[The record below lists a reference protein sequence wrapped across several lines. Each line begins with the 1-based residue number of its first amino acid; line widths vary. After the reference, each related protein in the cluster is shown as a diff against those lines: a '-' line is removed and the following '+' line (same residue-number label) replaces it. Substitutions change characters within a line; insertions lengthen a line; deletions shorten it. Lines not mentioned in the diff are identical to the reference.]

1 MNFRLILN
9 IMGYTLWVEAGCL
22 LLPLLVSAGYGEAC
36 WEPFLWTLGLCSL
49 CGLILTR
56 IPARKNRLQGRDGYT
71 VVAMAWIVLCLFGA
85 VPYVLSGAVPHY
97 ADALFETASGLT
109 TTGATILTDVEAM
122 PRGILFWR
130 ALTQWMG
137 GMGVLVLF
145 LALMPRTGAGAVH
158 LMRAESPGPIKS
170 KLLPHVSDTAKVL
183 YGIYIGLTAA
193 EIVALCLA
201 GMDFYEAVLHS
212 FSTISTGGFSTRN
225 ASIAAFGSPAITW
238 IVAIFMFL
246 SGINFSLIFISLRG
260 HIRAALHSEEL
271 RLYTLLTLGSIGL
284 IAASLMVQQSVPL
297 GRALKDSVFNAVS
310 TVTTTG
316 FATADFAQWPVFGQ
330 MLLVI
335 LMFTGACAGST
346 SGGIKVSRIL
356 LLGKLLHRE
365 IKKILHPKHISV
377 ITVDGQLVE
386 DRVISSAAA
395 YMVAYMILL
404 LGGATLLAWD
414 NLGFTESFTAVAGPS
429 GPGRE
434 FQPLLR
440 VQQGGHVAADAAGA
454 AGADAHSG
462 DALPADVAG
471 AVIAL
476 PENLRIFQAS
486 ILASKKQPAG
496 NTGRLFSVKRRLIR
510 SYLER
515 RALRI
520 RGAMVTASTP
530 PMAAVTSW
538 GQEKLAEIAATC
550 FSASPSVGSTS
561 FTISSHRARNL
572 VTAPTATAR

>member
-1 MNFRLILN
+1 M
-9 IMGYTLWVEAGCL
+9 
-22 LLPLLVSAGYGEAC
+22 
-36 WEPFLWTLGLCSL
+36 
-49 CGLILTR
+49 
-56 IPARKNRLQGRDGYT
+56 
-71 VVAMAWIVLCLFGA
+71 
-85 VPYVLSGAVPHY
+85 
-97 ADALFETASGLT
+97 
-109 TTGATILTDVEAM
+109 
-122 PRGILFWR
+122 
-130 ALTQWMG
+130 
-137 GMGVLVLF
+137 
-145 LALMPRTGAGAVH
+145 
-158 LMRAESPGPIKS
+158 
-170 KLLPHVSDTAKVL
+170 L
-183 YGIYIGLTAA
+183 YGIYIGLTTA

-201 GMDFYEAVLHS
+201 GMDLYDAVVHS
-212 FSTISTGGFSTRN
+212 FATISTGGFSTRN

-260 HIRAALHSEEL
+260 HIREALHSEEL

-386 DRVISSAAA
+386 DRVVSSAAA

-414 NLGFTESFTAVAGPS
+414 NLGFTESFTAVLTCLGNV
-429 GPGRE
+429 GPGLGR
-434 FQPLLR
+434 L
-440 VQQGGHVAADAAGA
+440 G
-454 AGADAHSG
+454 
-462 DALPADVAG
+462 
-471 AVIAL
+471 
-476 PENLRIFQAS
+476 
-486 ILASKKQPAG
+486 PAG
-496 NTGRLFSVKRRLIR
+496 NFSPFSGFSKVVMSLLMLLGRLELMPILVMLSPRMWR
-510 SYLER
+510 ER
-515 RALRI
+515 
-520 RGAMVTASTP
+520 
-530 PMAAVTSW
+530 
-538 GQEKLAEIAATC
+538 
-550 FSASPSVGSTS
+550 
-561 FTISSHRARNL
+561 
-572 VTAPTATAR
+572 

>member
-22 LLPLLVSAGYGEAC
+22 LLPLLVSVGYGEAC

-49 CGLILTR
+49 CGLILTH
-56 IPARKNRLQGRDGYT
+56 IPARKNRLQGRDGYA

-170 KLLPHVSDTAKVL
+170 KLLPHVNDTAKVL
-183 YGIYIGLTAA
+183 YGIYIGLTTA

-201 GMDFYEAVLHS
+201 GMDLYDAVVHS
-212 FSTISTGGFSTRN
+212 FATISTGGFSTRN

-260 HIRAALHSEEL
+260 HIREALHSEEL

-346 SGGIKVSRIL
+346 SGGIKVSRI
-356 LLGKLLHRE
+356 
-365 IKKILHPKHISV
+365 
-377 ITVDGQLVE
+377 TVDGQLVE
-386 DRVISSAAA
+386 DRVVSSAAA

-414 NLGFTESFTAVAGPS
+414 NLGFTESFTAVLTCLGNV
-429 GPGRE
+429 GPGLGR
-434 FQPLLR
+434 L
-440 VQQGGHVAADAAGA
+440 G
-454 AGADAHSG
+454 
-462 DALPADVAG
+462 
-471 AVIAL
+471 
-476 PENLRIFQAS
+476 
-486 ILASKKQPAG
+486 PAG
-496 NTGRLFSVKRRLIR
+496 NFSPFSGFSKVVMSLLMLLGRLELMPILVMLSPRMWR
-510 SYLER
+510 ER
-515 RALRI
+515 
-520 RGAMVTASTP
+520 
-530 PMAAVTSW
+530 
-538 GQEKLAEIAATC
+538 
-550 FSASPSVGSTS
+550 
-561 FTISSHRARNL
+561 
-572 VTAPTATAR
+572 